1 VHPKFFPSAIIMNNL
16 AAAFTVLIPLLISPA
31 FAEDSQAAA
40 PGQPSEPGV
49 SSYCAN
55 IADQAADA
63 RFAWQTETLT
73 ALKKEIEDKIA
84 ALEAKRAE
92 YEEWLKKRNDAL
104 AQAESGIVNIYAKM
118 KPDAASKQLSAMD
131 VPTAAAILHRLNV
144 RNASAILNEM
154 DPDRAAELAKAM
166 SEVPSEKK
174 DGAS

>member
-1 VHPKFFPSAIIMNNL
+1 MPSKLTTSAIVRL
-16 AAAFTVLIPLLISPA
+16 AAALMVSIPFCSLSV
-31 FAEDSQAAA
+31 FAEENHAAA
-40 PGQPSEPGV
+40 PAPAPETGV
-49 SSYCAN
+49 SQYCAN

-63 RFAWQTETLT
+63 RIAWQTETLT

-92 YEEWLKKRNDAL
+92 YEEWLKKRDEAL
-104 AQAESGIVNIYAKM
+104 AQAELGIVNIYAKM

-131 VPTAAAILHRLNV
+131 VPTAAAILHKLNV
-144 RNASAILNEM
+144 RVASAILNEM

-166 SEVPSEKK
+166 SEVPPEKP